1 MFWESQ
7 PLLASP
13 TKKNGK
19 SKSDVK
25 RSRFSPEGLFKK
37 NPGDFQSESQVVE
50 KVQEFQNVSL
60 TPIHISS
67 TGFSSIKPDIP
78 SKTVNRLSATF
89 AG

>member
-1 MFWESQ
+1 M
-7 PLLASP
+7 LASP

-25 RSRFSPEGLFKK
+25 RSRLSPEGLFKEES
-37 NPGDFQSESQVVE
+37 GDFQSESQVVE
-50 KVQEFQNVSL
+50 KVQEFQGVSL

-67 TGFSSIKPDIP
+67 TGFIPIKPDSP
-78 SKTVNRLSATF
+78 SKTVNLLSATF